1 MEWDSCSRL
10 FRTNSNEPFAPF
22 FVGTKKFLESFTPSR
37 LHFKCKF
44 QAWFELSNII
54 ISRVSRFLSS
64 SGSRWSFLKPSF
76 GSTINICLRIN
87 NYARISSFISCPQF
101 FFFFQRDER
110 MVGHGRRNGYEPR
123 SWTQFP
129 TRRGILMKFALCNRL
144 EYVSL
149 ACARR
154 ANSSRPQAKS
164 SFDARH

>member
-10 FRTNSNEPFAPF
+10 FRTNSNEPFAPL

-101 FFFFQRDER
+101 FFFFNGMKGWLDT
-110 MVGHGRRNGYEPR
+110 VGGMEPR

>member
-54 ISRVSRFLSS
+54 ISQVSRFLSS

-101 FFFFQRDER
+101 FFFFNGMKGWLDTVGGMDTSHEVER
-110 MVGHGRRNGYEPR
+110 
-123 SWTQFP
+123 
-129 TRRGILMKFALCNRL
+129 
-144 EYVSL
+144 
-149 ACARR
+149 
-154 ANSSRPQAKS
+154 
-164 SFDARH
+164 SFQQDGGF

>member
-10 FRTNSNEPFAPF
+10 FRTNSNEPFALF

-54 ISRVSRFLSS
+54 ISRVSKFLSS

-87 NYARISSFISCPQF
+87 NYARISSSFLVLNSF
-101 FFFFQRDER
+101 FFSMMKGWLDTVGGMDTSHEVERSFQQDE
-110 MVGHGRRNGYEPR
+110 G
-123 SWTQFP
+123 F
-129 TRRGILMKFALCNRL
+129 
-144 EYVSL
+144 
-149 ACARR
+149 
-154 ANSSRPQAKS
+154 
-164 SFDARH
+164 